1 MTAAKFAKIAKVS
14 KGTVLHWIRKGELPA
29 TQVRTERGPGYEIEM
44 DDAQAL
50 EWLSRAGKLYTFSE
64 GPTTT
69 EAETPKSEPAPAAD
83 SALVEQ
89 LRGEVSFL
97 RAELERRGEELRK
110 RAEIEHLKDA
120 FIQEL
125 VERTKALPAPEP
137 VIQNPESPKR
147 RRWWPFGGR
156 DQ

>member
-1 MTAAKFAKIAKVS
+1 MTAAQFAKIAKVS
-14 KGTVLHWIRKGELPA
+14 KGTVLSWIRKGELPA
-29 TQVRTERGPGYEIEM
+29 NQVRTERGPGYEIDM

-50 EWLSRAGKLYTFSE
+50 AWLNQSGKLYTFSE
-64 GPTTT
+64 GPTRP
-69 EAETPKSEPAPAAD
+69 EPETPKTESAPSGD
-83 SALVEQ
+83 SAIVEQ
-89 LRGEVSFL
+89 LRSEVEFL

-110 RAEIEHLKDA
+110 RADIEHLKDA

-125 VERTKALPAPEP
+125 VERTKALPAPQSTVQQPEP
-137 VIQNPESPKR
+137 PKR